1 MNVLSIFALTAIVV
15 IVAAI
20 AIWMRFRWFLK
31 TNGHRRDV
39 PVTPRRFLAS
49 IYSLIVFIF
58 MVYGCAL
65 PVTLLL
71 YIFVWSPRRRLALF
85 HSFLQKSAKFILEAL
100 PLIDFTYINNVCETF
115 APSGIIISNHQG
127 HLDLMCIMMM
137 TPNLVVLT
145 NERVWHNPLYGW
157 IIRLAKFYPV
167 TNGVEYNIAKLR
179 ELIDNGYSVVVF
191 PEGTR
196 SPQCDIL
203 RFHTGAFYL
212 ARQLNVDIIPVILHG
227 VGHCIPKEDFMLRPG
242 HMYLEVMRRIKVEAN
257 DDPLY
262 IRKLANS
269 TRNIYLKH
277 YSALK
282 QKLETAD
289 YFADYVINKYS
300 YLPGHYARK
309 VSRLMRKNS
318 NYTTSIDRNIP
329 DGETVIINDKSF
341 GAESWLMALV
351 HPRVN
356 VVSVI
361 SDPTPLATALTT
373 PAIPRNLIF
382 TDKFISTHDNNNH
395 GQ

>member
-1 MNVLSIFALTAIVV
+1 
-15 IVAAI
+15 
-20 AIWMRFRWFLK
+20 
-31 TNGHRRDV
+31 
-39 PVTPRRFLAS
+39 
-49 IYSLIVFIF
+49 

-85 HSFLQKSAKFILEAL
+85 HSFLQKSAKFILKAL

-262 IRKLANS
+262 LRKLANS

-289 YFADYVINKYS
+289 YFADYVVNKYS

-309 VSRLMRKNS
+309 VSRLMRENS

-356 VVSVI
+356 VVGVI
-361 SDPTPLATALTT
+361 SDPTQLATALTT